1 MAKES
6 MITDSANNAV
16 HNAWQALPNLK
27 ELSLK
32 DLAWLAQEYNTL
44 AATVVRELKDRI
56 NECEQ
61 EDGNKE
67 S

>member
-1 MAKES
+1 

-32 DLAWLAQEYNTL
+32 ELAWLTQEYNTL

-56 NECEQ
+56 NGCEQ
-61 EDGNKE
+61 EENSQEG
-67 S
+67 

>member
-1 MAKES
+1 MAKEF
-6 MITDSANNAV
+6 MITDPANNAV

-32 DLAWLAQEYNTL
+32 ELAWLAQEYNTL
-44 AATVVRELKDRI
+44 VATVVRELKDRI
-56 NECEQ
+56 NGCEQ
-61 EDGNKE
+61 KDNNKE